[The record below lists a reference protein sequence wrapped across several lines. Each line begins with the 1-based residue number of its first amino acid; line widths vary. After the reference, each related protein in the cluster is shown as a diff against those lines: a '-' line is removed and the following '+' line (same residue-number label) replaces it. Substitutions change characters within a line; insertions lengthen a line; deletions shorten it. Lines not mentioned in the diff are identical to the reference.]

1 MREMTYLVG
10 SVVLGLVVLVGF
22 VLALYGLPVSA
33 PSQDSCVELWN
44 SPPNA
49 VIRAEVVAAGYTT
62 TDIDGVFQEGRY
74 QGCSAW
80 FVDGIGE
87 PWALYS
93 ATRIPGEDTPLVWG
107 LELRG
112 RRWGSDAPV
121 PEPAPEPDSVVLS
134 DGSLSLRG
142 SDPAEVGSG

>member
-10 SVVLGLVVLVGF
+10 SVVLGSVVLGSVVLVG
-22 VLALYGLPVSA
+22 LLLLHGLPMSA
-33 PSQDSCVELWN
+33 PSRHSCVELWN
-44 SPPNA
+44 APRNA
-49 VIRAEVVAAGYTT
+49 VIRAEVAAGGYTK

-80 FVDGIGE
+80 FVHAIGE

-93 ATRIPGEDTPLVWG
+93 ATRIPGDDRPLVWG
-107 LELRG
+107 LDLHG
-112 RRWGSDAPV
+112 RRWGNDAPV
-121 PEPAPEPDSVVLS
+121 PEPAPELDFVVLP

-142 SDPAEVGSG
+142 